1 MGRRS
6 EEQKEGR
13 QQHEQLQ
20 QHTSTHHMERGCTHT
35 GNHQITAPMQRPRCV
50 DGIASAANDKQQ
62 EQHLFLPRLTE
73 GSGRAS
79 YSDRGSH
86 DIVPTE
92 AGVFG
97 RNVVSPSECFREVR
111 MAIWATEFSSPSN
124 FRRPVHKR
132 PKWMEHCVKKGKRL
146 LDP

>member
-50 DGIASAANDKQQ
+50 YGIASAANDKQQ
-62 EQHLFLPRLTE
+62 QEQHLSLLTLTE
-73 GSGRAS
+73 GRAS
-79 YSDRGSH
+79 YSDGGSH
-86 DIVPTE
+86 DIDPTE

-97 RNVVSPSECFREVR
+97 RNVVLPLECLRES
-111 MAIWATEFSSPSN
+111 EFSSPSN